1 MELLTPVDEALL
13 DALATYGLLTVAQGV
28 RLGLAN
34 DKHVRERLNRFK
46 KLGLARRL
54 KTAKRM
60 FPYVYWLTPKGAGV
74 LQELAAESGQ
84 PCKVTAR
91 DVDYRPSEHLLQ
103 RIGIVDCH
111 IALRLWAE
119 DVGAVVD
126 EVRQEFDPH
135 TKLGK
140 ALRLEAV
147 GRVYEPDALAM
158 FRTPDGAAWL
168 VAFEVETG
176 GGSERLDNFT
186 KHLAARL
193 DALEAATM
201 ERALKRQAG
210 QKRGRMLFVF
220 ASEAMQARAQKLA
233 ERSDGEAWRLVHF
246 NALPRLRRSFVE
258 GWWQKGEPLPF
269 LATPSL
275 NPPPQPSKAHK
286 TDFEASKLVGVKD
299 ALFSMLKPSQKR

>member
-111 IALRLWAE
+111 IALGLWAE

-126 EVRQEFDPH
+126 EVRQKFHPH

-193 DALEAATM
+193 DVLEAATM

-210 QKRGRMLFVF
+210 QKPGACCLCSPPKPCRRGRRSLRSDRTGGL
-220 ASEAMQARAQKLA
+220 AARPLQRPPAPAALLCRGVVA
-233 ERSDGEAWRLVHF
+233 ERGAP
-246 NALPRLRRSFVE
+246 ALF
-258 GWWQKGEPLPF
+258 G
-269 LATPSL
+269 
-275 NPPPQPSKAHK
+275 
-286 TDFEASKLVGVKD
+286 D
-299 ALFSMLKPSQKR
+299 ALSQNSRNLQKPIRRILKRLS